1 MLATPLTRLL
11 KVDHPIIQSGMADA
25 GWLIASEVSNAGA
38 LGGIGSIGRS
48 VDAFREEIRLCREK
62 TDRPFSVNVVTF
74 AWAPHADALVD
85 VAIEERVPAIVLSF
99 GDFGAALRR
108 CRAAGLTTLVQ
119 VQDVAGAQAALDGH
133 ADGIIV
139 QGNEA
144 GGHTGGRGT
153 LSFAAQVLDMAGDT
167 PVALAGG
174 IANGR
179 GLAAALAMGAGG
191 VMMGTRFKATP
202 EFGPSQRFG
211 DAQKAAI
218 VASDGSNT
226 VRDPIVDMP
235 LSMEWPK
242 GVIGRVI
249 GNQHTSEWLGR
260 DRELAKAITEAGAPR
275 AFARELNGSPET
287 VLNWAG
293 EASALVHGV
302 VPAAQVVRETMSE
315 AEALLGAVAGLLASQ
330 GSERS
335 PIRSLD

>member
-1 MLATPLTRLL
+1 MLKTSLTGLL
-11 KVDHPIIQSGMADA
+11 NIDHPIIQSGMADA
-25 GWLIASEVSNAGA
+25 GWLIASEVANAGA

-48 VDAFREEIRLCREK
+48 LDAFREEIRLCRAA
-62 TDRPFSVNVVTF
+62 TDRPFHVNVVTF
-74 AWAPHADALVD
+74 AWAPHAEALVD

-99 GDFGAALRR
+99 GDFGPALRR
-108 CRAAGLTTLVQ
+108 CKEAGLTTLVQ
-119 VQDVAGAQAALDGH
+119 VQDAAGAWAALDGH

-139 QGNEA
+139 QGAEA

-179 GLAAALAMGAGG
+179 GLAAALAMGASG

-202 EFGPSQRFG
+202 EFGPSQQFG

-226 VRDPIVDMP
+226 VRDPIVDMG
-235 LSMEWPK
+235 LGMKWPE
-242 GVIGRVI
+242 GVIGRVL
-249 GNQHTSEWLGR
+249 GNQYTAEWLGR
-260 DRELAKAITEAGAPR
+260 EKELAKAVAETPGGFGRQLSAA
-275 AFARELNGSPET
+275 PET

-293 EASALVHGV
+293 ESSALVHGV
-302 VPAAQVVRETMSE
+302 IPAAQVVRETMAE
-315 AEALLGAVAGLLASQ
+315 AEALLAGVAGLV
-330 GSERS
+330 R
-335 PIRSLD
+335 RD

>member
-1 MLATPLTRLL
+1 MLTTALTRLL
-11 KVDHPIIQSGMADA
+11 NIEHPIIQSGMADA
-25 GWLIASEVSNAGA
+25 GWLIASEVANAGA

-48 VDAFREEIRLCREK
+48 VDAFREEIRLCRKATE
-62 TDRPFSVNVVTF
+62 RPFHVNVVTF
-74 AWAPHADALVD
+74 AWAPYADALVD

-108 CRAAGLTTLVQ
+108 CRAAGIATLVQ
-119 VQDVAGAQAALDGH
+119 VQHVAGAQAALDGH
-133 ADGIIV
+133 ADGVIV
-139 QGNEA
+139 QGAEA

-153 LSFAAQVLDMAGDT
+153 LSFAAQVLDMAGNT

-179 GLAAALAMGAGG
+179 GLAAALAMGAAG

-226 VRDPIVDMP
+226 VRDAIVDMP
-235 LSMEWPK
+235 LQMAWPD

-260 DRELAKAITEAGAPR
+260 DKELAKAIAEAGAPG
-275 AFARELNGSPET
+275 AFSRQLSAAPET

-293 EASALVHGV
+293 ESSALVHGV
-302 VPAAQVVRETMSE
+302 VPAAQVVRETMVE
-315 AEALLGAVAGLLASQ
+315 AAALLAAVAGLV
-330 GSERS
+330 R
-335 PIRSLD
+335 RD